1 MLEDTRRKDRHRAQ
15 IEIFAFVR
23 EGVTFK
29 TRGKAVYSFC
39 GWDTVW
45 MREFMLNDLYLPS
58 QEAPRP

>member
-39 GWDTVW
+39 G
-45 MREFMLNDLYLPS
+45 
-58 QEAPRP
+58 